1 VVITGLTKQKLGDTF
16 AGLRNVTLATS
27 NGLVYSWGQNLLPA
41 PHHKRSQLQHLASAA
56 AAAAK
61 TALQPQQSGEGAE
74 QAQAQAPTP
83 ISSVIACEENSTY
96 CTSSMHLYAP
106 PLYPMPDPSTLS
118 TNYSERREQELGEV
132 TQDLIALSLADS
144 EREWSY
150 YQGSAGT
157 RIDWQAVSNI
167 ACK

>member
-1 VVITGLTKQKLGDTF
+1 MGQVVITGLTKQKLGDTF

-74 QAQAQAPTP
+74 QAQASTP
-83 ISSVIACEENSTY
+83 ISSVVACEENSTY
-96 CTSSMHLYAP
+96 CLLPCTCMLHLSILCLTHQPCLPTAF
-106 PLYPMPDPSTLS
+106 
-118 TNYSERREQELGEV
+118 
-132 TQDLIALSLADS
+132 
-144 EREWSY
+144 
-150 YQGSAGT
+150 
-157 RIDWQAVSNI
+157 
-167 ACK
+167 